1 MQQTTTSSGIG
12 FVGLLTVLF
21 IGLKLTGHI
30 AWSWW
35 IVLTTPI
42 WASVAVF
49 LVGFILALAFFA
61 LAFLWQQ
68 SMRLWRG

>member
-1 MQQTTTSSGIG
+1 MQQTTTSSGVG

-30 AWSWW
+30 SWSWW

-49 LVGFILALAFFA
+49 LVGFILAA
-61 LAFLWQQ
+61 AFLFTAWLWQK
-68 SMRLWRG
+68 SMGLWRG